1 MANLY
6 YFFGSMNS
14 SKSMN
19 LLAVAHN
26 YDTLGMN
33 VLTLTS
39 ALDDREKVGVVKSRA
54 ISDSREAVAVSRTDK
69 IYDIVTPQTQ
79 AIVVDECQFFTKQQI
94 WEFVQLANINNI
106 PVMCYGLRN
115 NFKGEMFEGSTW
127 LMAWADRITEIPTLC
142 SFCGKKARMV
152 LRLVDGIPVFE
163 GEEIQIGDAEYRQVC
178 MECFVKA
185 KMK

>member
-69 IYDIVTPQTQ
+69 IYDI
-79 AIVVDECQFFTKQQI
+79 
-94 WEFVQLANINNI
+94 
-106 PVMCYGLRN
+106 
-115 NFKGEMFEGSTW
+115 
-127 LMAWADRITEIPTLC
+127 
-142 SFCGKKARMV
+142 
-152 LRLVDGIPVFE
+152 
-163 GEEIQIGDAEYRQVC
+163 IG
-178 MECFVKA
+178 
-185 KMK
+185 